1 MILNSLFMIKLRQGL
16 IAVAAVLALIGC
28 NEANAENNDNSTKAD
43 IQPSQVVVETAE
55 DIKRRCRALSHET
68 EAQKDIKRACYAEL
82 KAMRQAETSMLSD
95 KLETEKKSNEEK
107 SVTVEGLT
115 KVLVLQDEQPE
126 R

>member
-1 MILNSLFMIKLRQGL
+1 MRKFRQGV
-16 IAVAAVLALIGC
+16 IAVTASLVLVGC

-82 KAMRQAETSMLSD
+82 KSMRQAETSMLSD
-95 KLETEKKSNEEK
+95 TLETEKNSNEEK
-107 SVTVEGLT
+107 RTEIEGLS
-115 KVLVLQDEQPE
+115 KVLEIQEEEPN